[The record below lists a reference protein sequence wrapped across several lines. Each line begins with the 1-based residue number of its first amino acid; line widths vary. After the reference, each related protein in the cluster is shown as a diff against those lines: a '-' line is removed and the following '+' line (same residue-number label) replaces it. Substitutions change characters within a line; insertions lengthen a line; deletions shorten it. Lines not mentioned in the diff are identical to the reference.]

1 MNNKVTCEKFDVL
14 LYATFGRPLD
24 VQISPLSTRLQWT
37 EKGRPMDVQ
46 YGTWTD
52 GPNKDVL
59 WTSLGRTMPIGFDS
73 LFSFKKLTQMRIKI
87 SRISYF
93 SFSFKLNNKKK
104 VSLKMLA
111 LRGVYKKNVC
121 WRGVVAL
128 KKIMN
133 KVMCTSGRPPSLLN

>member
-1 MNNKVTCEKFDVL
+1 MTSTILMSSYSIFNSCYLNNKVTCEKFDVL

-59 WTSLGRTMPIGFDS
+59 WTSFGRAMPIGVTIEEKIRKTASWFS
-73 LFSFKKLTQMRIKI
+73 LFFSPFSITSFAC
-87 SRISYF
+87 SFVFSYYLEWF
-93 SFSFKLNNKKK
+93 L
-104 VSLKMLA
+104 
-111 LRGVYKKNVC
+111 
-121 WRGVVAL
+121 
-128 KKIMN
+128 I
-133 KVMCTSGRPPSLLN
+133 